1 MIKNSGQAGISIN
14 ASRCG
19 NDLIIAASRSLAG
32 YGTLNSLTDYIFD
45 GAPDKITAMARR
57 CRVIINPTAAGA
69 DAGGAGEPTGKVCAF
84 SGGRAAMPDELI
96 DGASSFL
103 FMDFFRPAE
112 SPGGKTDEAAAQ
124 AAGASIDYSDIKFGV
139 EYEDDFLAVINKPA
153 GVKIHS
159 DGTGASS
166 SLSDAVEKYFRQAS
180 SGARAYPVHRLD
192 IGTSGLIVFAKDNI
206 TCAILDR
213 AIFENRLLRSYTA
226 VIEGAPAARE
236 GSINLAIGRDR
247 HNSNRYRVSKTGKA
261 AVTGY
266 KVIKTDRRRN
276 ISFIEA
282 TLASGRTHQIR
293 VHFSHI
299 GHPLAGDKLYGGKPL
314 KSGGFF
320 ASAGASDTNREF
332 LLHSSYLYFIHPYSK
347 KTIEL
352 NSTPD
357 FM

>member
-1 MIKNSGQAGISIN
+1 MIRNSGQAGISIN
-14 ASRCG
+14 ASRRG
-19 NDLIIAASRSLAG
+19 NNLIITASQSLAG
-32 YGTLNSLTDYIFD
+32 YGTLNSFIDYIFN

-57 CRVIINPTAAGA
+57 CRIIINSP
-69 DAGGAGEPTGKVCAF
+69 DAGTGTKVTVNNGGAF
-84 SGGRAAMPDELI
+84 NGGREAMPDELI
-96 DGASSFL
+96 DGISSFL
-103 FMDFFRPAE
+103 FIDFFRQAE
-112 SPGGKTDEAAAQ
+112 RGGGTDTGAEQ
-124 AAGASIDYSDIKFGV
+124 VSGPVGASIDYSGIKFGI

-159 DGTGASS
+159 DGTGASD
-166 SLSDAVEKYFRQAS
+166 SLSDAVDNYFWKAFY
-180 SGARAYPVHRLD
+180 GARAYPVHRLD
-192 IGTSGLIVFAKDNI
+192 IGTSGLIVYAKDNI

-213 AIFENRLLRSYTA
+213 AIFENRLRRRYTA

-247 HNSNRYRVSKTGKA
+247 HNSNRYRVSKTGKT

-266 KVIKTDRRRN
+266 KIIKTDRRRN

-282 TLASGRTHQIR
+282 TLESGRTHQIR

-299 GHPLAGDKLYGGKPL
+299 GHPLAGDKLYGGRPL
-314 KSGGFF
+314 KSCGFF
-320 ASAGASDTNREF
+320 APAGAAGTEREF

-352 NSTPD
+352 NSPPD